1 MSKLLINQYYTN
13 HDRALQFA
21 KSKNETS
28 VRHPFLNLLN
38 EYVHVY
44 KTNKMK
50 GETTV

>member
-13 HDRALQFA
+13 LDRALQFA

-38 EYVHVY
+38 EYATKY
-44 KTNKMK
+44 RITKMK
-50 GETTV
+50 GGII